1 MSRNVA
7 EALTQHFQSMLD
19 KEGYNRGQISWDADA
34 NSSALVFKVEGRG
47 YILIAD
53 ADDNDFVRLMFP
65 NFWPIESDE
74 EFAAA
79 LQAISLVNARC
90 KGAKIHASSKNDNI
104 IATVEFLI
112 DAQNPQ
118 LKSSLF
124 LRYIRM
130 LNNAADEFA
139 RFMREFSTQ

>member
-34 NSSALVFKVEGRG
+34 NSSDLVFKVEGGG

-90 KGAKIHASSKNDNI
+90 KGAKIYASSKNDNI

-130 LNNAADEFA
+130 LNNAADEFS

>member
-19 KEGYNRGQISWDADA
+19 KEGYNRGQISWDADG
-34 NSSALVFKVEGRG
+34 NTSDLVFKVEGRG

-65 NFWPIESDE
+65 NFWPIVSDE

>member
-34 NSSALVFKVEGRG
+34 NTSDLVFKVEGRG

-65 NFWPIESDE
+65 NFWPIVSDE

-130 LNNAADEFA
+130 LNKAADEFA